1 MEEFKDLGL
10 SDEVLASLKRKG
22 YEKPTEIQAK
32 AIPFLLDGTKDVVG
46 QSQTGT
52 GKTASFALPIIE
64 KLKGNSKTP
73 KALILTPTREL
84 ASQVSKEIESLQP
97 KNKLKILAVY
107 GGASINE
114 QIKHLKYGIDVVVG
128 TPGRLIDLIKRRKL
142 DLKQIRY
149 AVLDEADEMLNM
161 GFLDDIKEILS
172 KTNSDKNTLLFSAT
186 MPKEI
191 LNIAKKFMRDYEFI
205 KVKKQQVTIELTEQ
219 FYYDVRNNDRFECL
233 RRVID
238 ISPEF
243 YGIVFCKT
251 RSAVNSLVNHLLDN
265 NYSAGAIHGEITQS
279 QREKV
284 LLQFRNKR
292 IKILVATDVAARG
305 IDVNDLTHVIN
316 YSLPQSP
323 ESYVHRVGR
332 TGRAGKKGIA
342 ITFVM
347 PSEKGKLKFVERIIK
362 QKLERKEIPVT
373 KDVIESKIARM
384 EQTIHKLLSSK
395 RSDKFDELASQ
406 ILKAHQPKEVV
417 ASLLNFAFKKEITA
431 SGYKEIGKVSSSDRG
446 RSRDRR
452 DRKPRREERDR
463 HGRRDRPRRSH
474 RDRPG
479 RGNRDRPGKRDES
492 RGESRSE
499 GRSQKRDGPRR
510 EDKPKKSFYSDRKKN
525 KSGGRSSKRASN
537 KRRSRERRN

>member
-1 MEEFKDLGL
+1 MEKFKNLGL
-10 SDEVLASLKRKG
+10 SDDTLVALRKKG
-22 YEKPTEIQAK
+22 YEKPTEIQEK
-32 AIPFLLDGTKDVVG
+32 AIPLLLEGKKDVVG

-64 KLKGNSKTP
+64 KLKGNSKNP
-73 KALILTPTREL
+73 QALVLTPTREL
-84 ASQVSKEIESLQP
+84 ALQVSREIESLQSR
-97 KNKLKILAVY
+97 KKLKILAIY

-114 QIKHLKYGIDVVVG
+114 QIKHLKYGIDIVVG

-142 DLKQIRY
+142 NLNQIKF

-172 KTNSDKNTLLFSAT
+172 KTSQDKNTLLFSAT

-205 KVKKQQVTIELTEQ
+205 KVKKQQLTIELTEQ
-219 FYYDVRNNDRFECL
+219 FYYDVRNSDRYACL

-238 ISPEF
+238 ISPDF

-251 RSAVNSLVNHLLDN
+251 RSTVNSLVNHLLDG

-279 QREKV
+279 QREKI

-347 PSEKGKLKFVERIIK
+347 PSEKGKLKFVERIIN
-362 QKLERKEIPVT
+362 QKLEKREIPST
-373 KDVIESKIARM
+373 KEVVENKIGRM
-384 EQTIHKLLSSK
+384 EQTIHKILGSK
-395 RSDKFDELASQ
+395 RSEKFDELASQ
-406 ILKAHQPKEVV
+406 ILKAHQPKDVV
-417 ASLLNFAFKKEITA
+417 ASLLDFAFKKEITT
-431 SGYKEIGKVSSSDRG
+431 SDYKEIGKVSSSDRG
-446 RSRDRR
+446 RSRDRK

-463 HGRRDRPRRSH
+463 YGRRDRPRRGNQDRSGR
-474 RDRPG
+474 RDRP
-479 RGNRDRPGKRDES
+479 RR
-492 RGESRSE
+492 ESRSE
-499 GRSQKRDGPRR
+499 GRSEKRGSSRG

-537 KRRSRERRN
+537 RRRSKERR